1 MAMEISLN
9 EDELK
14 ALQEKLQNQKATLP
28 ENEVNLIEAI
38 LKKADE
44 EKKSENIRDA
54 GWYFSWT
61 YRF

>member
-44 EKKSENIRDA
+44 AKKSENIRDA